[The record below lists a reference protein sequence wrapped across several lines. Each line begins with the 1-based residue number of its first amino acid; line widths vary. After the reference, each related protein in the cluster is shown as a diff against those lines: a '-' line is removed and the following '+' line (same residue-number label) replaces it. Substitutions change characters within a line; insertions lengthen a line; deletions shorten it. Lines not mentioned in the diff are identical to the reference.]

1 MENLLNEEVIKE
13 YVSFDELMNLA
24 KDIPECPDAEFPNA
38 GALAQARSK
47 SMRIDFEL
55 G

>member
-24 KDIPECPDAEFPNA
+24 KDIPECPNVEFPNA
-38 GALAQARSK
+38 GALAQARSQP
-47 SMRIDFEL
+47 MRIDFEL